1 LFKAGKELSGGILR
15 YWGMEVFM
23 QLYMKFFGIHL
34 KSAMQY
40 KVSFVLTTLGQF
52 LVSFNVFLGIY
63 FMFDRFHEVSGYSFS
78 EVLLCF
84 STVLLS
90 YSLAEMF
97 MRGFDLFSS
106 TISNGEFD
114 RILLRPRSIILLVV
128 SGKIEFTRLGRMM
141 QAIIMFVYG
150 IASSKIDWNLSKVL
164 TLILMILGGTV
175 IFGCLFIIYAGIC
188 FFTLEGLEF
197 MNILTDGAREYG
209 KYPLDIYGKGVLK
222 FCTYL
227 VPYTLF
233 QYYPFLYLI
242 GRTDNWTYMLL
253 PILGCLFL
261 MPSLLL
267 WRVGVRHYKSTGS

>member
-1 LFKAGKELSGGILR
+1 
-15 YWGMEVFM
+15 
-23 QLYMKFFGIHL
+23 
-34 KSAMQY
+34 MQY

-52 LVSFNVFLGIY
+52 LVSFNVFLGVL
-63 FMFDRFHEVSGYSFS
+63 FMFDRFHQVKGYRFS

-84 STVLLS
+84 STVLMS

-97 MRGFDLFSS
+97 MRGFDLFAS

-128 SGKIEFTRLGRMM
+128 SGKIEFTRFGRIL
-141 QAIIMFVYG
+141 QAIVMLTYG
-150 IASSKIDWNLSKVL
+150 IMASEIVWSPIKIL
-164 TLILMILGGTV
+164 TLLFMILGGTV
-175 IFGCLFIIYAGIC
+175 IFGCLFVIYASIC

-209 KYPLDIYGKGVLK
+209 KYPLDIYGKGVLR

-242 GRTDNWTYMLL
+242 GHTKDWWYLFFPL
-253 PILGCLFL
+253 LGCLFL
-261 MPSLLL
+261 LPSLLL
-267 WRVGVRHYKSTGS
+267 WRFGVKHYKSTGS

>member
-1 LFKAGKELSGGILR
+1 
-15 YWGMEVFM
+15 
-23 QLYMKFFGIHL
+23 
-34 KSAMQY
+34 MQY
-40 KVSFVLTTLGQF
+40 KVSFLLTTIGQF
-52 LVSFNVFLGIY
+52 LVSFNVFLGVL
-63 FMFDRFHEVSGYSFS
+63 FMFDRFHEVKGYSFS

-84 STVLLS
+84 STVLMS

-97 MRGFDLFSS
+97 MRGFDLFAS

-128 SGKIEFTRLGRMM
+128 SGKIEFTRFGRIL
-141 QAIIMFVYG
+141 QAIIMFAYG
-150 IASSKIDWNLSKVL
+150 ILASEIHWSPSKIL
-164 TLILMILGGTV
+164 TLLLMIFGGTV
-175 IFGCLFIIYAGIC
+175 IFSCLFVIYASIC

-209 KYPLDIYGKGVLK
+209 KYPLDIYGKGVLR

-242 GRTDNWTYMLL
+242 GRTDHWWYLFFPL
-253 PILGCLFL
+253 LGCLFL
-261 MPSLLL
+261 IPSFLL
-267 WRVGVRHYKSTGS
+267 WRFGVLHYKSTGS

>member
-1 LFKAGKELSGGILR
+1 
-15 YWGMEVFM
+15 M
-23 QLYMKFFGIHL
+23 
-34 KSAMQY
+34 
-40 KVSFVLTTLGQF
+40 GQF
-52 LVSFNVFLGIY
+52 LVSFNVFLGIL
-63 FMFDRFHEVSGYSFS
+63 FMFDRFHEVKGYSFS

-84 STVLLS
+84 SAMLMS

-128 SGKIEFTRLGRMM
+128 SGKIEFTRFGRIL
-141 QAIIMFVYG
+141 QATVMFTYG
-150 IASSKIDWNLSKVL
+150 IIASEISWNLSKIL
-164 TLILMILGGTV
+164 TLFLMVFGGTV
-175 IFGCLFIIYAGIC
+175 IFGCLFVIYASFC

-227 VPYTLF
+227 VPYALF

-242 GRTDNWTYMLL
+242 GRTDNWLFMFL
-253 PILGCLFL
+253 PIVGCLFL
-261 MPSLLL
+261 LPSFLL
-267 WRVGVRHYKSTGS
+267 WRYGVRHYKSTGS